1 MGHIPASHP
10 RAASLRVREALVAGA
25 ERGLV
30 VREGLIAHGRGEA
43 LDYILGERTG
53 RRARSA
59 ISAAAATLLLA
70 ERPVVSVNGNVA
82 ALCAREAVMVARE
95 LGASLEANTFH
106 GDSGRRRRIAAR
118 LESHGAMGVLGASR
132 AHRARLRGLD
142 SERGTV
148 DSRGIAAADAVLVA
162 LEDGDRAEAL
172 SRAGARVVAIDLNPL
187 SRTARAADVT
197 IVDNVVRAMGLLA
210 SRCAALRAS
219 PRGRLAAIAR
229 AHDNAA
235 TLAGHAGEIRARLG
249 RIASLGR

>member
-1 MGHIPASHP
+1 MGHVPPSHP
-10 RAASLRVREALVAGA
+10 RAASLRIREALVAGA
-25 ERGLV
+25 DGGIV

-53 RRARSA
+53 RRARAA

-82 ALCAREAVMVARE
+82 ALCAREAVLCARA
-95 LGASLEANTFH
+95 LGAGLEANTFH
-106 GDSGRRRRIAAR
+106 GDGGRRRRIAAR
-118 LESHGAMGVLGASR
+118 LESHGARGVLGASR
-132 AHRARLRGLD
+132 AHRARLGGLD
-142 SERGTV
+142 SERGAV
-148 DSRGIAAADAVLVA
+148 DSRGIAVADAVLVA

-210 SRCAALRAS
+210 SRCSALRAS
-219 PRGRLAAIAR
+219 PRGRLERIAR

-235 TLAGHAGEIRARLG
+235 TLAGHASEMRSRLG
-249 RIASLGR
+249 RIAALGR